1 MALFRLARYSVRP
14 FAALLTFV
22 FAISSLAEVI
32 VLDNGAIRIE
42 IDPVVFSVRF
52 IGFPGGANFIEPS
65 YLTEPARAGAGWLDP
80 GGLTTDL
87 VPLEVQDAALR
98 RGPAEVLSQ
107 ESTRVV
113 LLGAE
118 SEALGLR
125 LKKEVRIDASAAHA
139 YFIVTALSSRA
150 EGVSLGIRNTVRVP
164 LRSTVRV
171 PRKDT
176 TFAPLPDMPKAP
188 WALVKSVDYWLV
200 PIPPT
205 ARVDKMV
212 LGGMSPALDVQNDA
226 GVWSRRLTLPPTD
239 VVRVLNGT
247 NALVVL
253 DDASRSYGASLQ
265 GEQGTLGG
273 ATPLQLTEEWT
284 LTRRGR

>member
-1 MALFRLARYSVRP
+1 MCSMGRIVVLLAC
-14 FAALLTFV
+14 V
-22 FAISSLAEVI
+22 FCGIARADLI
-32 VLDNGAIRIE
+32 VLDNGAIRVE

-52 IGFPGGANFIEPS
+52 VGFPGGANFVEPS
-65 YLTEPARAGAGWLDP
+65 YLTDVARDGAEWLDP

-87 VPLEVQDAALR
+87 VPLDVRDAALR

-107 ESTRVV
+107 EPTRVV

-118 SEALGLR
+118 SHALGLR
-125 LKKEVRIDASAAHA
+125 LKKEIRLDATAARA
-139 YFIVTALSSRA
+139 YYIVTALSSRA

-176 TFAPLPDMPKAP
+176 TFAPLPGMPKAA
-188 WALVKSVDYWLV
+188 WALVNSADFWLV

-205 ARVDKMV
+205 ARVDKLA
-212 LGGMSPALDVQNDA
+212 LGGMSPALEVQNDA
-226 GVWSRRLTLPPTD
+226 GVWSRRLTLPPTEAT
-239 VVRVLNGT
+239 RVLNGT
-247 NALVVL
+247 SALVVL
-253 DDASRSYGASLQ
+253 DDATRSYGASLQ
-265 GEQGTLGG
+265 GEQATLGG